1 MVGNLA
7 VELVKTK
14 DFTLKDFRA
23 DGSTQKGLLSLFKD
37 MADNPDK
44 EEFEY
49 HLASFHAKY
58 GSKRK
63 LYIKRNHLALM
74 KRYYNL
80 ERPKTEV

>member
-1 MVGNLA
+1 MA